1 MGESFTRDEFKEMN
15 FRKLS
20 RIRSGF
26 REMNTKIPKISII
39 IPVHNSQKWIPDLMN
54 SILAQ
59 DHTGPVEICVWDDS
73 CSDSSL
79 NKIESY
85 RSDIEDRKW
94 KLLIGQ
100 NGQTE
105 SPLCPGGARNRA
117 LSMSGGEYLC
127 IQDSDDVMLPE
138 RLRLQ
143 LEKNIEVG
151 TNYIIGS
158 QVIRNPRNSTVRYT
172 RWLNTLPQELL
183 TIRLFTS
190 HGPTVCQPTWFLNDK
205 EIILAVLVIQKTK
218 NFFFVMF

>member
-73 CSDSSL
+73 SSDSSL
-79 NKIESY
+79 NEIESY

-100 NGQTE
+100 NGQSE
-105 SPLCPGGARNRA
+105 SP
-117 LSMSGGEYLC
+117 
-127 IQDSDDVMLPE
+127 
-138 RLRLQ
+138 
-143 LEKNIEVG
+143 
-151 TNYIIGS
+151 
-158 QVIRNPRNSTVRYT
+158 
-172 RWLNTLPQELL
+172 
-183 TIRLFTS
+183 
-190 HGPTVCQPTWFLNDK
+190 HGPGQFRVIPSSARYPWTVWSAECS
-205 EIILAVLVIQKTK
+205 V
-218 NFFFVMF
+218 